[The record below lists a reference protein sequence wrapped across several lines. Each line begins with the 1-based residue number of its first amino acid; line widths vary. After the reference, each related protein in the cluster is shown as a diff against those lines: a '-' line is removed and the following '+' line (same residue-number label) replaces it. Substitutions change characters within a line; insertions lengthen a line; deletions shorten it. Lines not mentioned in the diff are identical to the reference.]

1 MRPALIGALALLLA
15 APFSARAMT
24 LAEAVEAAM
33 ARAPEGRA
41 LGAERLSQQAQR
53 EAANRLF
60 PGAPYLQLDTSSDR
74 PGTHRGFATYGQE
87 LGTPLWLPGEG
98 TATGRRADAGMAEVD
113 ARQTELRLA
122 VAGLVR
128 EAVGNLDEA
137 KLAIPVL
144 QRRLQA
150 ARQLQGIAER
160 RAARGEAAPTDALL
174 AQSETALAEAALAE
188 PRTLAAQARAR
199 LEGLTGQPLP
209 EDARAPSLAE
219 ERPSPARPLAEHPRL
234 LGAERAVETARAALA
249 LVEAS
254 RRESPVLALQTRQEQ
269 AGAGQ
274 GFDSRVGVLVRIPFA
289 TEGRNRPRR
298 AAAEADLAR
307 AEAQRALA
315 EREIT
320 TGLRQARLA
329 LDAAVNQ
336 RRLAD
341 TAFRAL
347 DARRG
352 QLERGFA
359 AGEFPLVEL
368 LRARLAAHDAE
379 LARARAE
386 AARRR
391 ALAQLNQI
399 AGQWP

>member
-1 MRPALIGALALLLA
+1 MKPALAGALGLLLA
-15 APFSARAMT
+15 ACLPARAMT

-98 TATGRRADAGMAEVD
+98 TATGRRADAGIAEVD
-113 ARQTELRLA
+113 ARQAELRLT

-128 EAVGNLDEA
+128 EAVASLDEA
-137 KLAIPVL
+137 RLATPVL

-188 PRTLAAQARAR
+188 PRALAAQARAR

-209 EDARAPSLAE
+209 EEARAPSLAE

-234 LGAERAVETARAALA
+234 LGAERAVEAARAALA
-249 LVEAS
+249 LIEATP
-254 RRESPVLALQTRQEQ
+254 RESPVLALQTRQEQ

-307 AEAQRALA
+307 AEAQRSLA

-329 LDAAVNQ
+329 LEAAANQ

-341 TAFRAL
+341 AAFRAL
-347 DARRG
+347 DARRA
-352 QLERGFA
+352 QLERGFS

-368 LRARLAAHDAE
+368 LRARLAAYDAE

-386 AARRR
+386 AARQR
-391 ALAQLNQI
+391 ALSQLNQM